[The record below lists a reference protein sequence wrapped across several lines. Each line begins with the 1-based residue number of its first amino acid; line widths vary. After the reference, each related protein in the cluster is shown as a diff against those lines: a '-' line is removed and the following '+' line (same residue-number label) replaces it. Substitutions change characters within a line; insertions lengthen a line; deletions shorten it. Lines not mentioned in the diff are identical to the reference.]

1 MVALPSKRPPSVRA
15 RQLAAEIRR
24 LREVGRLTGEEAAV
38 QLGWSPSKIS
48 RIETGRS
55 QVTVSD
61 LRRLLDLYQV
71 PSSRRERLIELA
83 RTAEQRG
90 WWDAYADTLSEGYSA
105 VIALEAVAES
115 VRQYD
120 PSLIPGLLQT
130 EAYIEEIVRSS
141 LLGEPPGVV
150 PRRVEVRL
158 ARQALLTREEDPLD
172 LTVVLD
178 EGALRRQVGGPAVM
192 REQLLH
198 LAEMAVRPNI
208 TLQVLPFAVGSHLG
222 MQGGFMILR
231 FPGAIESGVVYL
243 ENMTSDIFVERED
256 EVHHYRLAFDRLRE
270 IAFEPEQS
278 VALITD
284 MADQAN

>member
-1 MVALPSKRPPSVRA
+1 M
-15 RQLAAEIRR
+15 
-24 LREVGRLTGEEAAV
+24 
-38 QLGWSPSKIS
+38 
-48 RIETGRS
+48 
-55 QVTVSD
+55 
-61 LRRLLDLYQV
+61 
-71 PSSRRERLIELA
+71 
-83 RTAEQRG
+83 
-90 WWDAYADTLSEGYSA
+90 
-105 VIALEAVAES
+105 IALEAVAES

-231 FPGAIESGVVYL
+231 FPGAIESGIVYL